1 MALRYSS
8 QKSQLWKLDFK
19 ILGNKQWAWLNHLI
33 QDQYQILRKPSQ
45 TSQKK
50 CQFLMLLKKRQLKWM
65 IFIQS
70 CKISLRNL
78 INLLT
83 SVIWKWQSWLVQQ
96 SNRFIKPM
104 IWVLTQ
110 VWNKKCYL
118 TLNLIM
124 RIQNS
129 QLNRWNPTL
138 PPWINKLLQQK
149 KNMLQLIIWLPFLL
163 GLLLLMK
170 LLPLQR
176 KQHLVLHKVQVE

>member
-19 ILGNKQWAWLNHLI
+19 ILGNKQWAWLNHMI

-45 TSQKK
+45 TSLKK
-50 CQFLMLLKKRQLKWM
+50 CQSLMLLKRRLLKWM
-65 IFIQS
+65 IFIQNW
-70 CKISLRNL
+70 KICLRNL

-110 VWNKKCYL
+110 VWNKKCFL

-124 RIQNS
+124 RIQSS

-138 PPWINKLLQQK
+138 SLWINKLLQLK
-149 KNMLQLIIWLPFLL
+149 RNMLQLIIWLPFLP

-176 KQHLVLHKVQVE
+176 RQHLLLLRVLVE